1 MAQFKIM
8 AVVWLILTAGF
19 FILGVSYG
27 PLWALLIALLDF
39 LPVFGTG
46 TALIPWGIIKV
57 LGGEYAFAAGLILIY
72 VLTQVIRQLVQP
84 KLVGDTMG
92 LNPLL
97 TLFLLYLGFKIRGL
111 AGMILAVPIGLFI
124 ASLYRFGAFKG
135 MTDSARELAEEISR
149 FRGK

>member
-1 MAQFKIM
+1 M
-8 AVVWLILTAGF
+8 
-19 FILGVSYG
+19 
-27 PLWALLIALLDF
+27 
-39 LPVFGTG
+39 
-46 TALIPWGIIKV
+46 
-57 LGGEYAFAAGLILIY
+57 
-72 VLTQVIRQLVQP
+72 LTQVIRQLVQP

-135 MTDSARELAEEISR
+135 MTDSAKELAEEISR